1 MRAARLGRADRARW
15 PTRAAAGPLRGR
27 GAPPGAAFAEH
38 ERAHAAALETL
49 LFALTVPVRSAR
61 SRSTSTALLPGLRQ
75 RRAAPRRSRG
85 LAELEGAAI
94 AGYQLIGRRRRRST
108 RCARGDGHGRRRPA
122 PRRPAPRRSARS
134 RPEAFETRPLSR
146 YPDLEPMQGK
156 RKAMPFN
163 VGPLE
168 LVIVLV
174 IALVIL
180 GPKRLPEVGKSI
192 GNGMREFKD
201 AISGS

>member
-1 MRAARLGRADRARW
+1 M
-15 PTRAAAGPLRGR
+15 
-27 GAPPGAAFAEH
+27 
-38 ERAHAAALETL
+38 
-49 LFALTVPVRSAR
+49 LFALTVPVREHAGRADVDALAAR
-61 SRSTSTALLPGLRQ
+61 PA
-75 RRAAPRRSRG
+75 RRVAAPRRCAA

-94 AGYQLIGRRRRRST
+94 AGHQLMGRRLAELDALRTVAAVMAGGAQHLVVLRRALGENAVD
-108 RCARGDGHGRRRPA
+108 ARLRKRL
-122 PRRPAPRRSARS
+122 
-134 RPEAFETRPLSR
+134 LSR
-146 YPDLEPMQGK
+146 YPGLGTHSKGRERD
-156 RKAMPFN
+156 MPFN

-201 AISGS
+201 AISGHNKDDDDDEITSLKASERTRT